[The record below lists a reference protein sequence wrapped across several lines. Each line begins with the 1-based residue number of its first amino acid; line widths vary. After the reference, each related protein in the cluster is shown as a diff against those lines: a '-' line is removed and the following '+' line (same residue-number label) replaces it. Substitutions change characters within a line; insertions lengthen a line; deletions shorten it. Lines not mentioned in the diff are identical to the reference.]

1 MSVCYSFVSVR
12 DKKLKSVHIMGVT
25 MDTTNGV
32 GGTTM
37 GTMEALLWVLWSY
50 RHYGTIVIEL
60 AKVMWTCTIFSS

>member
-25 MDTTNGV
+25 MDTTTWGGGYYYGHY

-37 GTMEALLWVLWSY
+37 GTMVLQALWDHS
-50 RHYGTIVIEL
+50 H
-60 AKVMWTCTIFSS
+60 